1 MRVMTEP
8 YFDKT
13 ANTGGKHFINAT
25 RFSLQGL
32 KSAVQ
37 RESAFRQE
45 LFFAVPVLLSGA
57 YFAASW
63 FHFLLLLCAV
73 LLVLIVEL
81 LNSGIEAAV
90 DRAGTEHN
98 ELAGLAKDYGSAAV
112 MLALLLAGAVWLTIL
127 ALALF

>member
-1 MRVMTEP
+1 MKEP
-8 YFDKT
+8 YFDKA
-13 ANTGGKHFINAT
+13 ANTGVKHLLNAT

-32 KSAVQ
+32 KSAAL

-63 FHFLLLLCAV
+63 LHFLFLLGAV

-90 DRAGTEHN
+90 DRTGTEHN

-112 MLALLLAGAVWLTIL
+112 MLTLLLAGAVWLTII
-127 ALALF
+127 ARGLF